1 MYIRVKTFLEKYN
14 ILSSCQYGFRSK
26 QNTTDA
32 IYNLSY
38 YIAENFDKGMILQA
52 YLLMLVR
59 LLIDYNSLVVY

>member
-1 MYIRVKTFLEKYN
+1 MYIIVKTFLEKYN

-26 QNTTDA
+26 KNTTDA

-38 YIAENFDKGMILQA
+38 YIAEHFDKGKILQA